1 MEKRKSLGAKKHRKP
16 KKEKPKTDEQSG
28 AKSNKSWLDF

>member
-16 KKEKPKTDEQSG
+16 KKEKPKTDE
-28 AKSNKSWLDF
+28 